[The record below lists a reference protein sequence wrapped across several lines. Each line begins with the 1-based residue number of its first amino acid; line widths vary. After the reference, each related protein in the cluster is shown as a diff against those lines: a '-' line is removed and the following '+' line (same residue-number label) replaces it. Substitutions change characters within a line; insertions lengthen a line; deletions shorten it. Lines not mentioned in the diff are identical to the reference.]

1 MSEAVICEGLGE
13 LEVAATKKERTFVM
27 IKPGGVERGLVG
39 AVIERF
45 ERRGL
50 TIVAL
55 KLVQLTKQVAETQYA
70 EHKGEDFYERLI
82 TYMTSGPTITIVLE
96 GEDAVN
102 VARETAG
109 KRDPREAQPGT
120 IRADFGI
127 DTRHNVVH
135 ASDSETAA
143 KREIG
148 IHFPE
153 LSGAEFTGS

>member
-1 MSEAVICEGLGE
+1 MSEVVICEGLCE
-13 LEVAATKKERTFVM
+13 REAAATTTERTFVM
-27 IKPGGVERGLVG
+27 IKPGGVARGLIG

-45 ERRGL
+45 ERKGL
-50 TIVAL
+50 TIAAL

-70 EHKGEDFYERLI
+70 EHKSEDFYEGLI
-82 TYMTSGPTITIVLE
+82 SYMTSGPTIAMVLE

-135 ASDSETAA
+135 ASDSEAAA

-153 LSGAEFTGS
+153 LS

>member
-1 MSEAVICEGLGE
+1 MSEVVICEGLGE
-13 LEVAATKKERTFVM
+13 LEVAAPKKERTFVM

-45 ERRGL
+45 ERTGL

-70 EHKGEDFYERLI
+70 EHKGEDFYEGLI
-82 TYMTSGPTITIVLE
+82 SYMTSGPTIAIVLE

-109 KRDPREAQPGT
+109 KTDPREAQPGT

-127 DTRHNVVH
+127 DTRHNLVH
-135 ASDSETAA
+135 TSDSEAAA

-148 IHFPE
+148 VHFPE
-153 LSGAEFTGS
+153 LIEFTGS